1 MTTFFIAFAT
11 FHTLA
16 TIILFA
22 IWVSESLLA
31 RPHGFSYRDATSPR

>member
-1 MTTFFIAFAT
+1 MTAFFIAFAT

-22 IWVSESLLA
+22 IWVSESLPA
-31 RPHGFSYRDATSPR
+31 RPRGFSYRNATSTR